1 MLEFYLKSIIIW
13 AIINYSIITMLGPK
27 IKENGWTESN
37 GTIIG
42 KWKAILIGST
52 IPVIRFLVFLCFIG
66 MSKYT
71 KQQYDKEY
79 EKIKKWTEE

>member
-13 AIINYSIITMLGPK
+13 VIINYSIITMLGPK
-27 IKENGWTESN
+27 IKENGWTDNN

-42 KWKAILIGST
+42 KWKALIVGSA

-66 MSKYT
+66 MSIYT
-71 KQQYDKEY
+71 KEQCDKKY
-79 EKIKKWTEE
+79 EENKRDTEE